1 MNYTVKQ
8 GDYLAKIASSFGF
21 ADWNT
26 IWNDPNN
33 AALKSQ
39 RKNPNVLYP
48 GDQLFI
54 PDKQTKD
61 ESRPADQR
69 AKFKVKRNPL
79 KLIVVLERAF
89 NKPLANVACDVT
101 IEGDT
106 AKLTTDGNG
115 KLQHDIS
122 AKAENVQLIARN
134 SKTPI
139 DDVMIPL
146 QIGYLDPIDEISGQR
161 QRLDNLAYAASPVE
175 GVDAAEADRTF
186 KSAVEEFQCDNKLAV
201 DGVCGPAT
209 QNKLRAVHGC

>member
-33 AALKSQ
+33 ATLKSQ

-54 PDKQTKD
+54 PDKATKD
-61 ESRPADQR
+61 ESKPVDQR
-69 AKFKVKRNPL
+69 AKFSTKRGPL
-79 KLIVVLERAF
+79 KLIVVLDRPYA
-89 NKPLANVACDVT
+89 KPLANVQCDVT
-101 IEGDT
+101 IDGNT
-106 AKLTTDGNG
+106 AQLTTDGSG
-115 KLQHDIS
+115 KLQQDIS
-122 AKAENVQLIARN
+122 AKAESAQLIARN

-146 QIGYLDPIDEISGQR
+146 RIGYLDPIDQVSGQR
-161 QRLDNLAYAASPVE
+161 ERLNNLAYSASAAA
-175 GVDAAEADRTF
+175 DADATEQDRVF
-186 KSAVEEFQCDNKLAV
+186 KSAVEEFQCDNKLTV
-201 DGVCGPAT
+201 DGVCGPQT
-209 QNKLRAVHGC
+209 QAKLLSVYGC